1 MAAPSYSQ
9 VEGLPLYELS
19 TSAEAGVPG
28 YWAGYLPSRGAQ
40 LGASASLQ
48 AVWQDAGGAYLFLAA
63 TPQDLSA
70 FSAGLA
76 ELWPRVSPTG
86 GVRVLW
92 IENPNDA
99 PAAWQ
104 LTGLQARATGSGAQI
119 AWAVSR
125 QLVMVLSSYAVTI
138 TAGAALALTSS
149 GTAGIQIDASS
160 LRFTGPSGGYVA
172 EPGSAQLP
180 LEGPFLGELT
190 ATLALRNGAAVPDD
204 LAQLGVQ
211 LRYVVRASDDPDDT
225 AVLPVPLPILAQ
237 AGAELT
243 LYLAFDP
250 LNPLVPARSQLGFF
264 PPGGGS
270 APPLAATFA
279 TTRGYPTTLTP
290 RTATAPLWSA
300 RLVWCRSPLA
310 LAEASS
316 EAMNDYYLVP
326 DGAFA
331 LATQTPPQLRVRVAG
346 VADIEG
352 ATGDRLTLGLSGLE
366 YVALPQGDGIA
377 LFVAGQPAFA
387 PNARRRPANNEDRDD
402 SPPLTELATTSYVAL
417 LPAASGSPGLT
428 YFAQPRQAPLYTSG
442 GGLGSGFLGY
452 HEMPAAILASYPSG
466 GGAVPALLPLP
477 MSLPMAGYRGVAV
490 DDVELARQ
498 LEEAALA
505 PARRAALL
513 PPSQLRSAEEEAP
526 PLAVTPVGL
535 VAVLSADQMQWA
547 GVVVANLPKAE
558 VPLQTFTQVGGPLQA
573 ALQANQLFFVVS
585 NVDTFMAASSV
596 SYQLTAK
603 TLPLL
608 TGAGV
613 PQATITALGQLL
625 GAMHP
630 PYPLFATES
639 TFTAAV
645 GATAGPYLPEVL
657 ALAGQ
662 LRPVIDGWTFQLSP
676 RSWRRDPTAP
686 TIMMFKY
693 CDRSLEQ
700 LVADGGAWSWPAAA
714 ANAAGSIEPTQIA
727 IQRVLAAA
735 AAAPAGSAYARFY
748 RDVVQN
754 RAWNGVLFLNAPVDL
769 ASFPQELQFLAAG
782 LDASRFYA
790 HHVGFSLTPFSVGS
804 TISLGQTA
812 LFGLIDYQ
820 DTADLSYASTI
831 PFAFKTLSLRAR
843 FANAALAEMSA
854 QVELMVNRLFSSA
867 LVKQAT
873 EHGNNLILDGSYQRQ
888 NGAPSYS
895 FVLRGAN
902 VFTAQST
909 ALSSIEVIGVQ
920 ILTTSGSDEG
930 TDVSVG
936 FVLSG
941 NLRFVQLDPFDVF
954 SYGVDTLS
962 SPAPIDGWLRFG
974 NLGVQM
980 TFSLATPAQ
989 QAFAVAEGSVSFDLA
1004 NSLPRPR
1011 SLAARFPVTL
1021 TNLVVSPNLATSGED
1036 PRGQSPEDLGFSPVT
1051 APLEQAKLVPPW
1063 YGLQLSINLGTLG
1076 ALAGS
1081 LGLELTMLA
1090 GWAVGGAPGQL
1101 PVYVGIGLPGG
1112 KALGADWPLQGVLKL
1127 GFRSIQLSVDE
1138 SDYSY
1143 MIRLR
1148 RLALSVLVWSFP
1160 PGNID
1165 VFIFGDRAAIGWYAA
1180 YAPNPAKQQLLLA
1193 AGRRAEPPLEVG
1205 SPAAPR
1211 LTEARLT
1218 EARLAEARPAEPR
1231 SAEPRGEERLARRAR
1246 SGRRNPGPRG
1256 GG

>member
-9 VEGLPLYELS
+9 VEGLPLYQLS

-28 YWAGYLPSRGAQ
+28 YWAGYLPSSGAQ

-63 TPQDLSA
+63 APQDASA

-86 GVRVLW
+86 GVRFLW

-104 LTGLQARATGSGAQI
+104 LTSLQARATGTGAQI

-125 QLVMVLSSYAVTI
+125 QLVITLGSYAVTI
-138 TAGAALALTSS
+138 SAGAALALVSS
-149 GTAGIQIDASS
+149 GTAGIQIEASA

-172 EPGSAQLP
+172 EPGSASLP
-180 LEGPFLGELT
+180 LQGPFLGELT
-190 ATLALRNGAAVPDD
+190 ATLALRGGAAVPDD

-243 LYLAFDP
+243 LALAFDP
-250 LNPLVPARSQLGFF
+250 LYPLVPARSQLSFF

-279 TTRGYPTTLTP
+279 TTRGYTTTLTP
-290 RTATAPLWSA
+290 MTATAPLWSA

-310 LAEASS
+310 LAASAD

-331 LATQTPPQLRVRVAG
+331 LATQTPPQLRVKVAG
-346 VADIEG
+346 VAEIEG

-366 YVALPQGDGIA
+366 YVALPEGNGIA

-387 PNARRRPANNEDRDD
+387 PNARRRPASNEDRDD
-402 SPPLTELATTSYVAL
+402 SPPLTDLATTSYVAL
-417 LPAASGSPGLT
+417 LPAASGAPGLT

-442 GGLGSGFLGY
+442 GELGSGFLGY
-452 HEMPAAILASYPSG
+452 HEMPAAILTSYVSGAGAS
-466 GGAVPALLPLP
+466 PLP
-477 MSLPMAGYRGVAV
+477 LPMAGYRGVAV

-513 PPSQLRSAEEEAP
+513 PPQALRTADEPAP

-535 VAVLSADQMQWA
+535 VAVLSADRTQWA
-547 GVVVANLPKAE
+547 GVVVANLPRAE

-585 NVDTFMAASSV
+585 NVDTFMSASSV
-596 SYQLTAK
+596 SYQLTAR

-613 PQATITALGQLL
+613 PQATITALGELL

-639 TFTAAV
+639 AFTSAV
-645 GATAGPYLPEVL
+645 GATAGQYLPEVL

-676 RSWRRDPTAP
+676 RSWRKDPTAP

-714 ANAAGSIEPTQIA
+714 ANAAGSIEPTQLA

-804 TISLGQTA
+804 TITLGQTA

-867 LVKQAT
+867 LTKQAT
-873 EHGNNLILDGSYQRQ
+873 EHGNNLIFDGSYQRQ

-909 ALSSIEVIGVQ
+909 ALSSLEVIGVQ

-962 SPAPIDGWLRFG
+962 STTPIDGWLRFG

-980 TFSLATPAQ
+980 TFSLASPAQ

-1021 TNLVVSPNLATSGED
+1021 TNLVVSPNVATSGED

-1090 GWAVGGAPGQL
+1090 GWAVGAAPGQL
-1101 PVYVGIGLPGG
+1101 PVYVGLGLPGG
-1112 KALGADWPLQGVLKL
+1112 KALGADWPLQGVLRL
-1127 GFRSIQLSVDE
+1127 GFRSIQFSVDE
-1138 SDYSY
+1138 SDSSY

-1180 YAPNPAKQQLLLA
+1180 YAPNPAKQQLLLE
-1193 AGRRAEPPLEVG
+1193 AGRRAEAPLEPG
-1205 SPAAPR
+1205 S
-1211 LTEARLT
+1211 EARSA
-1218 EARLAEARPAEPR
+1218 ARLAEARPPVPR
-1231 SAEPRGEERLARRAR
+1231 LFAPRGEERLARRAR
-1246 SGRRNPGPRG
+1246 SGRRNPRPRG